1 VVTGPPPGLVSIGG
15 YRFAL
20 DDLQDVVARADG
32 GATIA
37 ALPDPLVGQRL
48 VGSATDRDN
57 MLVALD
63 LAGVNPLILGAFRG
77 RTGVAA

>member
-1 VVTGPPPGLVSIGG
+1 LVSIGG

-20 DDLQDVVARADG
+20 DDLQGIVARADG
-32 GATIA
+32 GASIA

-48 VGSATDRDN
+48 IGSAADRN
-57 MLVALD
+57 TMLVALD
-63 LAGVNPLILGAFRG
+63 LVGVNPLILGAFRD